1 MALPSF
7 ADLGVSSTVVAELE
21 RQGIGEPFAI
31 QGKVLPDSLA
41 GRNVLARSR
50 TGSGKTLAFAITLVE
65 RISDAGRAG
74 SNGRPYNGQSR
85 NGQSRNGQS
94 RNGQSRNGQ
103 SSNGQSSNAS
113 RDGSKGP
120 SALVLVPTRELAL
133 QVLNEIK
140 PLAAARGLRSAAA
153 YGGTGLRASGEAA
166 ARADI
171 LVATP
176 GRLDDIA
183 NRRWV
188 SLDGVRILI
197 LDEADRMLDMGFLPQ
212 VEAIV
217 RRIPA
222 DRQTMFLSAT
232 LDGQV
237 GRLAARYAPNAVLHE
252 VESARP
258 TVDEATHRFVP
269 VTSEGKVASLAKLI
283 SEEPGLVLVFVRI
296 KRGADRLVQKLKQ
309 QGVHAAAMHGDLTQR
324 ARERALER
332 FQAGKVRALVATDVA
347 ARGLHVE
354 AIANVVN
361 YDPPEDHTAYVH
373 RVGRTARAGATG
385 IGTTLVLPEQQAD
398 VSRIAAQLQLE
409 SEFSAEGMKVAPARS
424 VFVSKKGRR
433 SLLYRPPARRR

>member
-1 MALPSF
+1 MASPSYADLGVSF
-7 ADLGVSSTVVAELE
+7 ADLGVSSPVVAELE
-21 RQGIGEPFAI
+21 RSGITEPFAI

-50 TGSGKTLAFAITLVE
+50 TGSGKTLAFAITIVE
-65 RISDAGRAG
+65 RLAASPRPVSNEWSPNGSNR
-74 SNGRPYNGQSR
+74 SNGR
-85 NGQSRNGQS
+85 
-94 RNGQSRNGQ
+94 
-103 SSNGQSSNAS
+103 SSNGSN
-113 RDGSKGP
+113 RGPKGGP
-120 SALVLVPTRELAL
+120 AALVLVPTRELAV

-140 PLAAARGLRSAAA
+140 PLAAARGLRATAV
-153 YGGTGLRASGEAA
+153 YGGTGLHASGQAA
-166 ARADI
+166 GRADI

-176 GRLDDIA
+176 GRLEDIV
-183 NRRWV
+183 NRRFV
-188 SLDGVRILI
+188 ALDGIRVLI

-222 DRQTMFLSAT
+222 ERQTMFLSAT

-252 VESARP
+252 VESAKP
-258 TVDEATHRFVP
+258 TVDEATHRFVS

-283 SEEPGLVLVFVRI
+283 AEEPGLVLVFVRT

-309 QGVHAAAMHGDLTQR
+309 QGVQAAAMHGDLTQP

-354 AIANVVN
+354 GIANVVN

-398 VSRIAAQLQLE
+398 VSRMAAQLQLE
-409 SEFSAEGMKVAPARS
+409 TEFSAEGMKMAPPRS

>member
-1 MALPSF
+1 MASPSY
-7 ADLGVSSTVVAELE
+7 ADLGVSFAEVAELE
-21 RQGIGEPFAI
+21 RSGITEPFAI

-41 GRNVLARSR
+41 GRYVLARSR
-50 TGSGKTLAFAITLVE
+50 TGSGKTLAFAITIVE
-65 RISDAGRAG
+65 RLAASPRPVSNEWSPNG
-74 SNGRPYNGQSR
+74 SNRSHGR
-85 NGQSRNGQS
+85 
-94 RNGQSRNGQ
+94 
-103 SSNGQSSNAS
+103 SSNGSN
-113 RDGSKGP
+113 RGPKGGP
-120 SALVLVPTRELAL
+120 AALVLVPTRELAV
-133 QVLNEIK
+133 QVLSEIK
-140 PLAAARGLRSAAA
+140 PLAAARGLRATAV
-153 YGGTGLRASGEAA
+153 YGGTGLHASGQAA
-166 ARADI
+166 GRADI

-176 GRLDDIA
+176 GQLED
-183 NRRWV
+183 
-188 SLDGVRILI
+188 
-197 LDEADRMLDMGFLPQ
+197 
-212 VEAIV
+212 IV

-222 DRQTMFLSAT
+222 ERQTMFLSAT

-252 VESARP
+252 VESAKP
-258 TVDEATHRFVP
+258 TVDEATHRFVS

-283 SEEPGLVLVFVRI
+283 AEEPGLVLVFVRT

-309 QGVHAAAMHGDLTQR
+309 QGVQAAAMHGDLTQP

-354 AIANVVN
+354 GIANVVN

-373 RVGRTARAGATG
+373 RVGRTSRAGDNG
-385 IGTTLVLPEQQAD
+385 IGTTLVPPHQPAD

-433 SLLYRPPARRR
+433 SLLYRPPVRRR

>member
-283 SEEPGLVLVFVRI
+283 SEEPGL
-296 KRGADRLVQKLKQ
+296 
-309 QGVHAAAMHGDLTQR
+309 
-324 ARERALER
+324 ER

-398 VSRIAAQLQLE
+398 VSRMAAQLQLE
-409 SEFSAEGMKVAPARS
+409 TEFSAEGMKMAPPRS